1 MAKCGGMIAG
11 TVWAL
16 TTPRSEPS
24 PGLAPLFTSGVRR
37 EKAAACAEALGH
49 KLLQS
54 IREMQAGQ
62 RARETVVDP
71 SEVAR
76 SRQSTGLSQAQ
87 FAEALHI
94 SKRALQEWE
103 QGRRS
108 PSGAAKAFIQIAK
121 KHPEVVREAL
131 A

>member
-1 MAKCGGMIAG
+1 MAECGGMIAG

-16 TTPRSEPS
+16 TTLRSEPS
-24 PGLAPLFTSGVRR
+24 PGLAPLFTSVVRR
-37 EKAAACAEALGH
+37 EKAAASGEALGH

-62 RARETVVDP
+62 RARETVVEP
-71 SEVAR
+71 NEVAR
-76 SRQSTGLSQAQ
+76 SRQSIGLSRAQ
-87 FAEALHI
+87 FAEALHN

-103 QGRRS
+103 QGPRS

-121 KHPEVVREAL
+121 KHPKVVREAL